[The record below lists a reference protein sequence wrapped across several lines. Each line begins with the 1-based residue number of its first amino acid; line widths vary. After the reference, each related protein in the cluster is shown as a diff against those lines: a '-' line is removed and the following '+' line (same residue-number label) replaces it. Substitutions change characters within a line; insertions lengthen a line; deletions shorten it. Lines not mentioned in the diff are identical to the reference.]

1 MVRDNEKVLT
11 LANNKVDG
19 EVPMRIGVQRE
30 LEDEAHKQSSLLQYM
45 QYDSYHNN
53 FDNGNNPI
61 FKT

>member
-1 MVRDNEKVLT
+1 MLT

-19 EVPMRIGVQRE
+19 KVPMRIGVQRE